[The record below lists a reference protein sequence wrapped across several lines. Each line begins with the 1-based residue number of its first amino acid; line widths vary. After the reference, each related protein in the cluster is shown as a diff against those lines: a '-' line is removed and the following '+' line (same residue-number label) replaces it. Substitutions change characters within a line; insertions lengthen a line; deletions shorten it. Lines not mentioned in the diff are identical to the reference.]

1 MVIPSEN
8 IAASAVMVF
17 ISLFLPFVAT
27 SICLAGKFINA
38 KAYACGFGVFL
49 VSELMIRAPL
59 ISALLTDESFRN
71 FAESS
76 LGMVITGALSAGF
89 IEETIKYTA
98 ADKLLKNDISYKT
111 ALSFGFGGICCEI
124 IAVMG
129 IECISN
135 LITMIVIN
143 GNSAESIMSMPGASD
158 VLDKINS
165 ITPVNMVFSLITR
178 LSKASF
184 CLAAAVLTM
193 KGVQQK
199 KPFYWFM
206 CVILHSMF
214 NCIMIFI
221 NNSYIACGAS
231 ILFAVIFITF
241 TFISKDEFTVRPASH
256 RTYPS
261 DRDRNRNKSKSR
273 SSSHSSKNYGRNPSA
288 INSKTMMDN
297 LNSGGFGS
305 HHAYPANP
313 DSEFYS
319 GQDIRE
325 IYKRNTYRK

>member
-38 KAYACGFGVFL
+38 RAYVCGFGVFL

-71 FAESS
+71 FAESPM
-76 LGMVITGALSAGF
+76 GMVITGALSAGF
-89 IEETIKYTA
+89 IEETIKYTT
-98 ADKLLKNDISYKT
+98 ADKLLKKDISYKT

-143 GNSAESIMSMPGASD
+143 GNSAESIMSMQGASA
-158 VLDKINS
+158 VLEKINS

-193 KGVQQK
+193 KGVQQRK
-199 KPFYWFM
+199 ALYWFI

-214 NCIMIFI
+214 NSIMIFI

-241 TFISKDEFTVRPASH
+241 TLISKDEFTVRPASR
-256 RTYPS
+256 RTS
-261 DRDRNRNKSKSR
+261 SSGRSSRNRTK
-273 SSSHSSKNYGRNPSA
+273 SSSHSSKNHGRNPSA
-288 INSKTMMDN
+288 INSRTMMDN
-297 LNSGGFGS
+297 LNSGGFGN